1 MRVRDFA
8 ASKGFEIKGK
18 LRRMPEQKPM
28 DTEAKKKKSACAYY
42 MDEAGNEFWMER
54 DGSGGC
60 IVTKDGG
67 VK

>member
-1 MRVRDFA
+1 MLVREFA

-18 LRRMPEQKPM
+18 LRRMQEQKHM
-28 DTEAKKKKSACAYY
+28 DAEAKNKKSACAYY

-54 DGSGGC
+54 DGSGGS

-67 VK
+67 VI